1 MKKIFTLL
9 VMLLSASVGAYAQS
23 LKGDLN
29 GDGKLNIADVTY
41 LVNLILQE
49 GQNPDDGGDAKPKQ
63 EQVAHLDAT
72 ARELMS
78 MLPASNF
85 QNIADLKNDLK
96 KTNAVNVEDWMD
108 EVYNKTFETL
118 YSDSHTET
126 QTYNYG
132 SEKYL
137 YIYNYIIRDLRS
149 AYDISQLKGAFVLR
163 NGVWVNTNPN
173 ATNLQFT
180 MTDSKGVVWK
190 LVAET
195 SGQVKKVHAY
205 DTDKYRWVYGGNS
218 YNGLTSTTTYN
229 IYTDVE
235 QHIIGI
241 PENVVVT
248 LSQGGTQ
255 VMKTTVKTELSDI
268 TDMEFDL
275 SEHDLSAVV
284 TTEVNGYKIEVSQAV
299 YYHNDGAIVEA
310 KISKGST
317 MMLAMGVSGAIS
329 GVPSVYV
336 SQLGD
341 KHNLGDANVNNAM
354 VYLDILGKVQFVGTV
369 SDVNA
374 LVDTYEK
381 AKKKRSDE
389 SAFKAYIAQIN
400 VYADLD
406 MYFNYG
412 STKEADVYMEPF
424 AKTTWD
430 GTRKWEADLV
440 ISFDDKSSYSTCV
453 NFFGET
459 NFKGV
464 MDDLKALGEKYQ
476 KMFK

>member
-9 VMLLSASVGAYAQS
+9 VVLLSTSIGARAQS
-23 LKGDLN
+23 VKGDLN

-96 KTNAVNVEDWMD
+96 KTNVVNVEDWMD

-118 YSDSHTET
+118 YSNSHTES
-126 QTYNYG
+126 YG
-132 SEKYL
+132 SETYL
-137 YIYNYIIRDLRS
+137 YLYNYIDREFRS
-149 AYDISQLKGAFVLR
+149 AYDISQLKGAFVLS

-205 DTDKYRWVYGGNS
+205 DTDKYRWVYGGYS
-218 YNGLTSTTTYN
+218 YTGTTSTTTYN

-235 QHIIGI
+235 HHIIGV

-275 SEHDLSAVV
+275 SVHDLSAVV

-299 YYHNDGAIVEA
+299 YQHNKGAVVEA
-310 KISKGST
+310 QISKGET

-341 KHNLGDANVNNAM
+341 KHKLGDANVDNAV
-354 VYLDILGKVQFVGTV
+354 VYLDILGKVQFVGAVT
-369 SDVNA
+369 N
-374 LVDTYEK
+374 LNNMIDTFEK
-381 AKKKRSDE
+381 ARKKRSDE

-400 VYADLD
+400 AYAELD
-406 MYFNYG
+406 MYFNG
-412 STKEADVYMEPF
+412 EATKQADVYLEPF

-464 MDDLKALGEKYQ
+464 MDDLKALCEKYQ